1 MASPAQLL
9 ANRGNAQ
16 LSSGPTTE
24 AGKQASSLNATRH
37 GLTGS
42 QIVMPGED
50 AAEYEQLRRG
60 LRETHNPAN
69 DAERLLVDQ
78 IVANAW
84 RLMRAQRVETA
95 FLAKLA
101 EESDNPI
108 AAIATAFLERHKDIA
123 RMQRYVTAANNAY
136 YKAISELSKL
146 QKERAAACEEEEP
159 NDWPSIGFVSHADP
173 EPLPEPG
180 APPTIIGSGDCYHRQ
195 QNMRRLNPAMMDR
208 LRRLP

>member
-1 MASPAQLL
+1 MASTAQIL
-9 ANRGNAQ
+9 ANRDNAQ
-16 LSSGPTTE
+16 LSSGPKTE

-37 GLTGS
+37 GLTGA

-50 AAEYEQLRRG
+50 AIEYEQLRRG

-78 IVANAW
+78 IAANAW

-101 EESDNPI
+101 EGSENPI
-108 AAIATAFLERHKDIA
+108 AAIAAAFLERHKDIA

-146 QKERAAACEEEEP
+146 QKERAAAAKKTLKTATGPQLASFRTPILNRC
-159 NDWPSIGFVSHADP
+159 PSPALRQPSPAQGTA
-173 EPLPEPG
+173 
-180 APPTIIGSGDCYHRQ
+180 TTGSKICD
-195 QNMRRLNPAMMDR
+195 A
-208 LRRLP
+208 